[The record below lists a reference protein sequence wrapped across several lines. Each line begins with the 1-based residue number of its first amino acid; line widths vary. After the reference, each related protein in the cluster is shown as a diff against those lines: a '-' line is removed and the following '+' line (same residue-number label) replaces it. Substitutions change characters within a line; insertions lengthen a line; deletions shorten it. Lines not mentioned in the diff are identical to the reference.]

1 MLLLHFFIM
10 KIDILIIG
18 VGGTGGCLF
27 TKLARFLARTE
38 FENMEVSIRIMDGD
52 FVEPKNLGR
61 QPFSD
66 EDIGMNK
73 AVALAAAAEETLGV
87 KVIAYPLYLKPEN
100 MHILREDI
108 TDHDSSNNIRI
119 VIGAVDNHAC
129 RKLLHD
135 FFLNYRRY
143 ERLFYIDTA
152 NEDYCGEVVIGKR
165 SSEKIEAPDRAHYYP
180 EILTDEGKAVY
191 EMSCEELN
199 QSRPQH
205 LATNSM
211 VADATFA
218 YLTQLVSAGNFAH
231 KAKGGIIYV
240 DAGQIFMRFR
250 EYTEEV
256 YGAIKCS

>member
-1 MLLLHFFIM
+1 M
-10 KIDILIIG
+10 KVDILIIG

-27 TKLARFLARTE
+27 TKIARFLAGTE
-38 FENMEVSIRIMDGD
+38 FENMSVSVRIMDGD
-52 FVEPKNLGR
+52 FVETKNLGR

-73 AVALAAAAEETLGV
+73 AVALAAAAEETLGIRV
-87 KVIAYPLYLKPEN
+87 TAYPAYLKPDN
-100 MHILREDI
+100 VNILKERLTEDYS
-108 TDHDSSNNIRI
+108 DSNNIRI
-119 VIGAVDNHAC
+119 VVGAVDNHAC
-129 RKLLHD
+129 RKILHD
-135 FFLNYRRY
+135 FFMKYRSS
-143 ERLFYIDTA
+143 EKLFYIDTA

-165 SSEKIEAPDRAHYYP
+165 TYGKIEAPDRAHYYP

-211 VADATFA
+211 VADATFSYIA
-218 YLTQLVSAGNFAH
+218 QLISAGKFAH
-231 KAKGGIIYV
+231 EARGGIIYV

-256 YGAIKCS
+256 YGAIECR